1 VTTPGPAPE
10 PLEQASDNPIVGWA
24 KAIVFGIR
32 DTAKDMLDEGRR
44 GADEA
49 YEQGWRRFDT
59 KTKNRRPRKK

>member
-1 VTTPGPAPE
+1 VTAPGPAPE
-10 PLEQASDNPIVGWA
+10 PLEQAGDNPIVGWA

-49 YEQGWRRFDT
+49 HEQGWRRFET
-59 KTKNRRPRKK
+59 KTKNRRQRKK

>member
-1 VTTPGPAPE
+1 MTTPDSTPE
-10 PLEQASDNPIVGWA
+10 PLEAPAENAIVGWA
-24 KAIVFGIR
+24 KAIAGGIR

-59 KTKNRRPRKK
+59 KTKNRRQRKK

>member
-1 VTTPGPAPE
+1 VTAPGSAPE
-10 PLEQASDNPIVGWA
+10 PLEQAADNPIVGWA

-59 KTKNRRPRKK
+59 KTKNRRQRKK